1 MARGV
6 TSVGVGLDAV
16 AVLQPVAPGAIVPG
30 RRVQALAGAVA
41 TLEAAR
47 PLSPVQPLALGLHA
61 ESVAFPL
68 RPVASVHVAAGPGVH
83 ADRLEAAAPRARIF
97 ALALGS
103 GAHALAVSFAVLPAS
118 AVGAPIVEV
127 EAAARHSETEFQMER
142 VLPLL
147 TSARAFFK
155 DQRRLVADE
164 ANSQRGKRRR
174 DIGGNGT
181 WHCDGRRGDGER
193 HCAVERQD
201 PMVPPLGCYRRER
214 DNLRR
219 VTARRFRC
227 GFSKLNRRFTRAA
240 LFAIRSREIIPF
252 GAL

>member
-16 AVLQPVAPGAIVPG
+16 AVLQPVGPGALVPG
-30 RRVQALAGAVA
+30 RRVQALTGAVA

-142 VLPLL
+142 TAPA
-147 TSARAFFK
+147 TYFGARFF
-155 DQRRLVADE
+155 QRPATT
-164 ANSQRGKRRR
+164 RRR
-174 DIGGNGT
+174 RGELSAGETPTG
-181 WHCDGRRGDGER
+181 HRR
-193 HCAVERQD
+193 Q
-201 PMVPPLGCYRRER
+201 R
-214 DNLRR
+214 DVALRR
-219 VTARRFRC
+219 AARR
-227 GFSKLNRRFTRAA
+227 RRAS
-240 LFAIRSREIIPF
+240 LRSRETGPDGPATWMLPPRARQSPKGDGTPLPLRLFKIKQTLYTSSSFCYPI
-252 GAL
+252 A